1 VLLRR
6 RAVAAGLVLAVA
18 GGALALGFGVG
29 RAGAEIAGSPPAA
42 PVYVV
47 QPGDT
52 LWAIAGRLAPEVGT
66 ERAVAALRKAAG
78 GAALTPGQRIVVP
91 SALR

>member
-1 VLLRR
+1 VRR

-29 RAGAEIAGSPPAA
+29 QAGAEMDGPAPAA

-52 LWAIAGRLAPEVGT
+52 LWGIAGRLAPEVDA
-66 ERAVAALRKAAG
+66 ERAVAALRRAAG

-91 SALR
+91 ATLR